1 MATTAENL
9 EIDRFLDEIVK
20 NNATDVHL
28 SVANPPYFRIDGQL
42 TPLESKK
49 IIAADYLED
58 LASYLL
64 SEEQKK
70 ELEAEREI
78 TFGYTAK
85 SGSRFKINIFYQSSQ
100 LSITIKVISSQLKS
114 QSELGLSKAA
124 LDLFDVDKGLI
135 LVAGPLD
142 SGKSTTISAI
152 IQHINETRTNH
163 VVTLENPIEYVFSD
177 NTSIVDQRE
186 IGKDTNSCS
195 QALDSILKED
205 INVVAIPDLVEAGIV
220 SRLLD
225 IAESNRLVIA
235 GINSERASQA
245 ISKIVGMFPKNIQP
259 QIQRQLA
266 DTLAGV
272 IVQVLVPGIGGGQVL
287 IEELLLPSQSVRSVI
302 KEGDLGQLDTIIQ
315 TSRQE
320 GMISFDQSLANLI
333 QEGKISSEVAVK
345 LASDK
350 ESIKLE

>member
-1 MATTAENL
+1 MSTTAENL
-9 EIDRFLDEIVK
+9 EIEKFLDEIIK

-28 SVANPPYFRIDGQL
+28 SVANPAYFRIDGQL
-42 TPLESKK
+42 TPLGSNEVVS
-49 IIAADYLED
+49 ADYIEK
-58 LASYLL
+58 LANYFL
-64 SEEQKK
+64 SEEQKN
-70 ELEAEREI
+70 ELKTEKEI
-78 TFGYTAK
+78 TFGFTSK
-85 SGSRFKINIFYQSSQ
+85 SGARFKVNIFYQSSQ
-100 LSITIKVISSQLKS
+100 LSMTIKVVLSQLKS
-114 QSELGLSKAA
+114 KNDLGLSEAA
-124 LDLFDVDKGLI
+124 LKLFEIDKGLI

-152 IQHINETRTNH
+152 VQHINESRTDH
-163 VVTLENPIEYVFSD
+163 IVTLENPIEYIYSD
-177 NTSIVDQRE
+177 NKSIIDQRE
-186 IGKDTNSCS
+186 IGKDTNSYS

-205 INVVAIPDLVEAGIV
+205 INVVVIPDLSEAGMV

-245 ISKIVGMFPKNIQP
+245 ISKLIGMFPKNVQP

-272 IVQVLVPGIGGGQVL
+272 IVQVLTPGTGSSQVL

-302 KEGDLGQLDTIIQ
+302 KKGDLGQLETIIQ

-320 GMISFDQSLANLI
+320 GMVSFDQSLTSLVA
-333 QEGKISSEVAVK
+333 EGKINPDIALK

-350 ESIKLE
+350 DSLKFE